1 MKWDINVAFY
11 IELKQQSGHAFH
23 VSHTK
28 IIDPSLVAL
37 PMCLLTSDEIDN
49 IVHVVNATSNDGSGR
64 NFIHGKFG
72 KFISLMKAAYLCRR
86 ENGNLNSPRDDID
99 QMMDNMAKS
108 DKISFVSLSDV
119 PIKDYFDEFSTD
131 YDVDTLTMST
141 TKSFTGH
148 VHYQPINESSA
159 MSTLSAQINEERTE
173 QNLQKEEALFIAFA
187 WIVKPAFRL
196 FKLCP
201 EVVWIDVTSHSNN
214 KGFHL
219 LTLSSRLSIGK
230 QIVWMWIFIP
240 NQQRFSFRWVFKEAL
255 PKLVPKWL
263 MEHVLF
269 FMKDGDPQQ
278 RNEIL
283 LAMKTVFVNACE
295 EHVDITLYTWVG
307 GQMYLHVS
315 IYYLHQNLRYGCS
328 LCSRFIHGC
337 THG

>member
-1 MKWDINVAFY
+1 MV
-11 IELKQQSGHAFH
+11 
-23 VSHTK
+23 
-28 IIDPSLVAL
+28 L
-37 PMCLLTSDEIDN
+37 PTCLLTSDEIDN
-49 IVHVVNATSNDGSGR
+49 IVHVVKATSNNGSGR

-72 KFISLMKAAYLCRR
+72 KFISLMKAAYFCRR
-86 ENGNLNSPRDDID
+86 ENGDLYSPRDDID

-119 PIKDYFDEFSTD
+119 PIKDYFDELSTD

-159 MSTLSAQINEERTE
+159 ISSLSAQINEERAE
-173 QNLQKEEALFIAFA
+173 QNLQKEEALFIAVA

-214 KGFHL
+214 KGIHL
-219 LTLSSRLSIGK
+219 LTFSSHLSIGK

-240 NQQRFSFRWVFKEAL
+240 NQQRFSFRWVFKEAS

-263 MEHVLF
+263 MECVLF
-269 FMKDGDPQQ
+269 FTKDGNPQQ
-278 RNEIL
+278 RN
-283 LAMKTVFVNACE
+283 
-295 EHVDITLYTWVG
+295 
-307 GQMYLHVS
+307 
-315 IYYLHQNLRYGCS
+315 
-328 LCSRFIHGC
+328 
-337 THG
+337 